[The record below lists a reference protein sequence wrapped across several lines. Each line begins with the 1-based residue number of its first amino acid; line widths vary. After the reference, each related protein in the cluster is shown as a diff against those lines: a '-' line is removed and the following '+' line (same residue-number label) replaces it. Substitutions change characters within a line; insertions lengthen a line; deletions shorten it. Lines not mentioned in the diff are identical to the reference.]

1 MNGKSYLVS
10 FLAVLALLLSAGGAT
25 AQDSVLAPQNVSAL
39 AVLGTGFTYQG
50 QLKQGG
56 SAVNATCDFQ
66 FSLHDDAS
74 AGAQVGS
81 THTLGGVDVVNGL
94 FTVTLNSGGEFG
106 GSAFDGDARWLQVA
120 VRCPAGSG
128 SYTTL
133 SPRQAL
139 TPAPYTLYADNAN
152 NANNANL
159 LDGQDSTAFAAAS
172 HTHPGSE
179 YENVVIVAQS
189 GGDFTS
195 IQSALNSI
203 TDNSAANPYLVWVA
217 PGTYTETVTM
227 KQYVDIEGAGEL
239 LTKITFTGSA
249 ATNTGTVVGA
259 SNAELRFLS
268 VENTGGAAYAT
279 AIYNTTASPRI
290 TDVTVSASGG
300 TIANTGVRNDLASQ
314 PTLTNVTVSLSG
326 GNQNHGVTSVDSIP
340 TLINVDVSVDGGLIL
355 NRAISNDGL
364 SVVTIRNS
372 VIHASGIL
380 ANAIF
385 NNTPATFTRVAA
397 SMVDGASSG
406 GITTCAGVYDAS
418 FTFFASACP

>member
-10 FLAVLALLLSAGGAT
+10 FLAVLALLLSVGGAT
-25 AQDSVLAPQNVSAL
+25 AQDGVLAAQNVSAQ
-39 AVLGTGFTYQG
+39 AALGTGFTYQG

-56 SAVNATCDFQ
+56 GAVNGTCDFQ
-66 FSLHDDAS
+66 FSLYDDAS
-74 AGAQVGS
+74 AGAQLGS
-81 THTLGGVDVVNGL
+81 THTIGGVDVANGL

-128 SYTTL
+128 SYSTL

-139 TPAPYTLYADNAN
+139 TPAPYALYTVYAGNAD
-152 NANNANL
+152 L

-203 TDNSAANPYLVWVA
+203 TDNSATNSYLVWVA

-249 ATNTGTVVGA
+249 ATNTGTVTGVN
-259 SNAELRFLS
+259 NAELRFLS
-268 VENTGGAAYAT
+268 VANTGGAANAT
-279 AIYNTTASPRI
+279 AIYNTAASPRI

-300 TIANTGVRNDLASQ
+300 TAANTGVRNEANSQ

-326 GNQNHGVTSVDSIP
+326 GSQNHGVTSIDSLP
-340 TLINVDVSVDGGLIL
+340 TLINVSVSVGGGIVL
-355 NRAISNDGL
+355 NRAISNDGI
-364 SVVTIRNS
+364 SIVTIRNS
-372 VIHASGIL
+372 VIRASGVL
-380 ANAIF
+380 ADAIF
-385 NNTPATFTRVAA
+385 NNQVFTITRVAT
-397 SMVDGASSG
+397 SMVDGASTG
-406 GITTCAGVYDAS
+406 GITTCAGVYDAA
-418 FTFFASACP
+418 FTFFASTCP